1 MDLCYMV
8 ICAICAIYGNMAYG
22 NNPFYVNPPC
32 YINNYKLEMVDHIE
46 LFGEIY
52 FITHVNKRTI
62 SCRKS
67 FYSLQPAGLC
77 Y

>member
-1 MDLCYMV
+1 MDLCYMA

-52 FITHVNKRTI
+52 FIT
-62 SCRKS
+62 
-67 FYSLQPAGLC
+67 P
-77 Y
+77 